1 MDSILL
7 KFSKPYTLL
16 LRWEGHPDRLLLP
29 SWLKLKAAPGAG
41 IPGLQAGWMLAEG
54 LNSLCPYGVDAYSK
68 ILSPFMLER
77 ELLKDQFRSRKRM
90 KPIGNYKPCLKS
102 SLEALTFRYR

>member
-7 KFSKPYTLL
+7 KFLKPYTLL
-16 LRWEGHPDRLLLP
+16 LLWGARPVHPLLP
-29 SWLKLKAAPGAG
+29 SWLRLKEAPGDG
-41 IPGLQAGWMLAEG
+41 IPELQAGWMLVVG
-54 LNSLCPYGVDAYSK
+54 LNSLCPFGVDAYSK

-90 KPIGNYKPCLKS
+90 KQIGNYKPCLKS